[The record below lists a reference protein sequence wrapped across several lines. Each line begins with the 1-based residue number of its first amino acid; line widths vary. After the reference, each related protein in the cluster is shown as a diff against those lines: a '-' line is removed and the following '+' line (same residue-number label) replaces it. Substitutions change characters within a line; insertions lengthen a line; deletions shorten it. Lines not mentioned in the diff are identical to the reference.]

1 MKPVL
6 VWVALCFAAVG
17 VPSCGDSGESC
28 PGKICSNCA
37 QSDCD
42 YECPSSQEGVCVG
55 LEFFGQDNPQELRC
69 AFCQ

>member
-1 MKPVL
+1 MKAAL
-6 VWVALCFAAVG
+6 VRIALCVTVLG
-17 VPSCGDSGESC
+17 IPSCGDSAEGC

-42 YECPSSQEGVCVG
+42 IECGSQEEVCVG
-55 LEFFGQDNPQELRC
+55 LEFFGQDNPSDLRC